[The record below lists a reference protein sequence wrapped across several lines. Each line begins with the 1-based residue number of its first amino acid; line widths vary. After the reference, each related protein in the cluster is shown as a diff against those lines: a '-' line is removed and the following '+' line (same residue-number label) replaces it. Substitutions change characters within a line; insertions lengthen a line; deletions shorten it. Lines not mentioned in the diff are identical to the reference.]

1 MRALVIGGTGFV
13 GLNLV
18 DELLA
23 QGARVR
29 VTRRKRS
36 ATILLQGRAVE
47 LVDASLDDT
56 EKLASAMS
64 GCDVA
69 FLAGAYYPRY
79 SLDLEASLAEGVR
92 GVRAACEAA
101 RGSGVKR
108 LIYTSTIATL
118 ATAPADRL
126 ADERDLGTAPPT
138 GSIYRA
144 VKWAMEREVDL
155 ARRRGLDVVTMMPGG
170 CIGPWDV
177 RLGTGSVI
185 VGVVRG
191 LLPWWVDG
199 LVNLV
204 DVGDVARAHVA
215 AATRATSDRYCL
227 PGHDV
232 RVGWLLRH
240 LAARYG
246 GKAPTR
252 ELTADDARA
261 QALADER
268 EAAPHRRRVAV
279 PRELVDMATSG
290 QRVSGGRARA
300 QLGIEP
306 TPLDESLDRAH
317 AWFLRHGYLP
327 KSSGPTPTATPPT
340 TQPRTDDTPTRLT
353 HATRATSRSSCWP
366 RFCETDADA
375 IDGAQRLREDL
386 GMDSLQSLELLSCV
400 GESLKIDLDIEEAM
414 GIRTVDDAC
423 AFVLRQYQEQ
433 RAHGRS

>member
-1 MRALVIGGTGFV
+1 MRALVIGGTGFI

-47 LVDASLDDT
+47 LVDASLEET
-56 EKLASAMS
+56 GKLADAMS

-79 SLDLEASLAEGVR
+79 SLDLEASLVEGVR

-101 RGSGVKR
+101 LASGVRR
-108 LIYTSTIATL
+108 LVYTSTIATL
-118 ATAPADRL
+118 ASAPAGRP
-126 ADERDLGTAPPT
+126 ADERDLATERPT
-138 GSIYRA
+138 GSVYRT

-155 ARRRGLDVVTMMPGG
+155 ARRRGLDVVTMMPAG

-199 LVNLV
+199 IVNLV

-215 AATRATSDRYCL
+215 AATRAVSDRYCL

-240 LAARYG
+240 LAERYG
-246 GKAPTR
+246 GQAPTR
-252 ELTADDARA
+252 RLTADEARA
-261 QALADER
+261 QSLADER
-268 EAAPHRRRVAV
+268 EAAPGRRRVAV

-290 QRVSGGRARA
+290 QRVSGARAHA
-300 QLGIEP
+300 QLGVER
-306 TPLDESLDRAH
+306 TPLDASLDRAH

-327 KSSGPTPTATPPT
+327 RTGGPTIT
-340 TQPRTDDTPTRLT
+340 TTTITEPRTDD
-353 HATRATSRSSCWP
+353 P
-366 RFCETDADA
+366 RTD
-375 IDGAQRLREDL
+375 
-386 GMDSLQSLELLSCV
+386 
-400 GESLKIDLDIEEAM
+400 
-414 GIRTVDDAC
+414 
-423 AFVLRQYQEQ
+423 
-433 RAHGRS
+433 